1 LKKYQEFYEN
11 EVKSQD
17 EETYQNRSILFSYIE
32 ESIDLF
38 DNKLKKNLLEFIL
51 KVSDLE
57 NQEEIFEH
65 MKNTM

>member
-1 LKKYQEFYEN
+1 MKKYQEFYEN